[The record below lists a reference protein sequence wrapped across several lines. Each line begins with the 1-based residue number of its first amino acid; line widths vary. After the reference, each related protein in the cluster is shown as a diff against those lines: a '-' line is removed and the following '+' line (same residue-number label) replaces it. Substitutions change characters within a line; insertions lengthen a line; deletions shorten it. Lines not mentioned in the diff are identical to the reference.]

1 MCGVLAVS
9 RSGFYTAQRRAPS
22 AHAQTDQ
29 QLRLVIRTAHAES
42 AQRYGAPKIHAALR
56 DQDIRCSRKRVARL
70 MKDDGLRGA
79 CPRAFRVTT
88 TQSRH
93 AEPIAPNLLARRFTP
108 AAYVERDRVW
118 VADITYLRTQ
128 EGVLYLAV
136 VLDLASRRVVG
147 WATDPSLAEA
157 LTLRALS
164 VALTLRQPAPGII
177 HHSDRGSHYASGKYR
192 ALLRQHGFQRSMSRV
207 GNCWDNAVAE
217 SFFATIKKEDGARL
231 RHLSRQGAARA
242 VASYID
248 GWYNHQRRHATLGY
262 LSPVQY
268 ERQLARLVNA

>member
-1 MCGVLAVS
+1 M
-9 RSGFYTAQRRAPS
+9 
-22 AHAQTDQ
+22 
-29 QLRLVIRTAHAES
+29 
-42 AQRYGAPKIHAALR
+42 
-56 DQDIRCSRKRVARL
+56 
-70 MKDDGLRGA
+70 
-79 CPRAFRVTT
+79 
-88 TQSRH
+88 
-93 AEPIAPNLLARRFTP
+93 
-108 AAYVERDRVW
+108 
-118 VADITYLRTQ
+118 
-128 EGVLYLAV
+128 LYLAV

-157 LTLRALS
+157 LTLRALG

-192 ALLRQHGFQRSMSRV
+192 ALLRQHGFLRSMSRV

-217 SFFATIKKEDGARL
+217 SFFATIKKEDGACL
-231 RHLSRQGAARA
+231 RRLSRQAAARA